1 MPAAVDPALT
11 LDASAAQS
19 HDHGSERALRVQRG
33 RLVPGQARSDSA
45 SDRYIRVE
53 LLCLFPDQVAKH
65 GRQLQGGQLELRVDE
80 AAGRESPGGGPGD
93 STFGEGEVGEQTSIL
108 HPRGEVT
115 LAEGESERARLPHAC
130 LGECLESASHRRG
143 LHVKGQRAVQCQLR
157 RNVGELRKR
166 ERPGVEVGP
175 PIAAQGPLSLCPQ
188 GSAEHA
194 RGEPLEPHG
203 VALQAPGPLEAVYR
217 NP

>member
-1 MPAAVDPALT
+1 MPRPRRRN
-11 LDASAAQS
+11 
-19 HDHGSERALRVQRG
+19 DHGSETALRVQRG

-53 LLCLFPDQVAKH
+53 LLCLVPDEVAKYR
-65 GRQLQGGQLELRVDE
+65 RQLQGGQLELGVDE
-80 AAGRESPGGGPGD
+80 AAGRESPGGGAGD
-93 STFGEGEVGEQTSIL
+93 PTFGEGEVGEQTSIL

-130 LGECLESASHRRG
+130 LGECLESAPHRRG
-143 LHVKGQRAVQCQLR
+143 LHVKGQRAVQRQLR

-166 ERPGVEVGP
+166 ERPGIEVGA
-175 PIAAQGPLSLCPQ
+175 PIAAQGPLSLRPQ

-194 RGEPLEPHG
+194 RGEALEPHG
-203 VALQAPGPLEAVYR
+203 VALQAPGPLEALYR